1 MHQLNTGRNLSP
13 PFLKSVINIVNHEKA
28 CSFCQKPEYLHVVKY
43 SAIAQLR
50 VLNQLSR
57 IFESKIGVSGIVC
70 LYLLKHSSHS
80 TSKTILH

>member
-1 MHQLNTGRNLSP
+1 MT
-13 PFLKSVINIVNHEKA
+13 KIVNNEKA

-70 LYLLKHSSHS
+70 L
-80 TSKTILH
+80 